1 MSCASS
7 RQRLR
12 AGFYGLSAL
21 RRAARSSSRC
31 RRRAPCPARCKV
43 SRPQPHVASSRLPT
57 SFSYPQKQ
65 LCPLSRAQLLSLRR
79 LYFFL
84 AAFFLDAFFFAFFAF
99 AAMLKLRS
107 RVSPGTEYIHDK
119 LIYKQYMALRHWNVL
134 AM

>member
-1 MSCASS
+1 MDDEIFGTSETTVPAF
-7 RQRLR
+7 
-12 AGFYGLSAL
+12 AGTVDF
-21 RRAARSSSRC
+21 
-31 RRRAPCPARCKV
+31 
-43 SRPQPHVASSRLPT
+43 
-57 SFSYPQKQ
+57 F
-65 LCPLSRAQLLSLRR
+65 RR